1 MKLRGAKGRSGAKE
15 GAAVFPPL
23 FFFIWRGSVKA
34 VEGRGGEGGGRDKP
48 QKTTARVVA
57 VTDYAVPQR
66 FTVCRIKGGGGEGG
80 KKERW
85 PDREDPFRSG
95 LAPGPTVVGT

>member
-1 MKLRGAKGRSGAKE
+1 MPQFFL
-15 GAAVFPPL
+15 L
-23 FFFIWRGSVKA
+23 FFFSFGGEALKRSRG
-34 VEGRGGEGGGRDKP
+34 GGEGGRRDKP

-66 FTVCRIKGGGGEGG
+66 FTVCRIKGGGGGEGG